1 MTEEEFATLLKKET
15 DLYHLLKAVDVC
27 VSLVQHVDEPSL
39 ALTFDTL
46 FDDVKDIHRGV
57 QKAFNEAVERRT
69 SR

>member
-39 ALTFDTL
+39 
-46 FDDVKDIHRGV
+46 G
-57 QKAFNEAVERRT
+57 
-69 SR
+69 S